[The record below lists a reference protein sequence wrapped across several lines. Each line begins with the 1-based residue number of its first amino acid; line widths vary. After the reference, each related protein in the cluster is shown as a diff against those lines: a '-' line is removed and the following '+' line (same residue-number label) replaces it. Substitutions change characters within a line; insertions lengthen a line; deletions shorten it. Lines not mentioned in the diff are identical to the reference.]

1 MSAHKSSYSQPQR
14 LRATIFEI
22 ADGVQRR
29 NAATAEGRCPIL
41 TAFTTNSR
49 RTAVTF
55 RTCVGERNISSAR
68 FAFNPLARR
77 SVGIRLTASVKTA
90 KVKTRPHCHRPHCQA
105 HAGRYRRS
113 HYSAGMNGAGSG
125 PTKHLSGFCR
135 EYLRSRL
142 LTPNDRSPRFK
153 LLPTHS
159 TKLALALSLAEDLRW
174 GSGSDREVI
183 AYSRNRSKILQAPAD
198 RLGNTVQIAINF
210 R

>member
-1 MSAHKSSYSQPQR
+1 MSHFNGLHNKLSANRSDFSHLRRETQHLECQICLQP
-14 LRATIFEI
+14 
-22 ADGVQRR
+22 
-29 NAATAEGRCPIL
+29 
-41 TAFTTNSR
+41 S
-49 RTAVTF
+49 
-55 RTCVGERNISSAR
+55 GETV
-68 FAFNPLARR
+68 
-77 SVGIRLTASVKTA
+77 VGIRLTASVKTA

>member
-1 MSAHKSSYSQPQR
+1 MNTIAMRALSYP
-14 LRATIFEI
+14 
-22 ADGVQRR
+22 
-29 NAATAEGRCPIL
+29 
-41 TAFTTNSR
+41 
-49 RTAVTF
+49 
-55 RTCVGERNISSAR
+55 
-68 FAFNPLARR
+68 
-77 SVGIRLTASVKTA
+77 IRLLFIGVTMFASHAFAQIYHVKEMNTEQI
-90 KVKTRPHCHRPHCQA
+90 K
-105 HAGRYRRS
+105 RYRRS
-113 HYSAGMNGAGSG
+113 HYSEGMNGAGSG
-125 PTKHLSGFCR
+125 PTKHLSVFCR
-135 EYLRSRL
+135 EYLRSRV